1 MGIPTGGLLWAG
13 RSSDLRIAGE
23 PVPNENDLTTGPARL
38 VPGYL
43 DEQIFSGEALL
54 SFLSMGGARVAIVL
68 PLHLITERVERI
80 FAEAD

>member
-1 MGIPTGGLLWAG
+1 MGRC
-13 RSSDLRIAGE
+13 RSSDLRNRGE

-43 DEQIFSGEALL
+43 DSDIFSGEGLL
-54 SFLSMGGARVAIVL
+54 SFLSTGGARVAIVL

-80 FAEAD
+80 FAEAAE